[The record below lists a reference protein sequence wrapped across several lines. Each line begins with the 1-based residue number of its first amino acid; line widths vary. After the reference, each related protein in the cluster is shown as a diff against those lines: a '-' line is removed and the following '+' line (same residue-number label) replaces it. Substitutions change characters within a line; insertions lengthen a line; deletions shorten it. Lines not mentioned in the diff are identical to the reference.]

1 MVLFDKLKFNK
12 KVKVLDEKFPFY
24 DNPNTAVITCSHI
37 INKENP
43 ILYVSHDSDD
53 GMWQFLCGQ
62 EHEIEDSKIISLKEM
77 YEIDNSIRILKD
89 MACGYYAQRK
99 NKDDEWIIKKHNN

>member
-1 MVLFDKLKFNK
+1 MVLFNK

-37 INKENP
+37 IDKENP
-43 ILYVSHDSDD
+43 ILYVCHDSND
-53 GMWQFLCGQ
+53 GMCQFLCGL

-77 YEIDNSIRILKD
+77 YKRDNSIIILKD

-99 NKDDEWIIKKHNN
+99 KRY